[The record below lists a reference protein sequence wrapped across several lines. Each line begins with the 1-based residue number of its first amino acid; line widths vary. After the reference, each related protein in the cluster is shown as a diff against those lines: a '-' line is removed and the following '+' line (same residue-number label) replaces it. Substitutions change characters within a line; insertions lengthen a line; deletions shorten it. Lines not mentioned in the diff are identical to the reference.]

1 MAWYSEAMALPPYD
15 LVICR
20 QDPYTDVVFAFADET
35 LEVVSDLFP
44 DVRWK
49 REPRHGWHVAV
60 VAPRCFDEVTHA
72 AAKAGLRVGY
82 GERRDG
88 VATFQPIEVAPGR
101 RH

>member
-1 MAWYSEAMALPPYD
+1 MALPPYD

-20 QDPYTDVVFAFADET
+20 QDPDTDVVFAFTDET

-49 REPRHGWHVAV
+49 TEPRHGWHVAV
-60 VAPRCFDEVTHA
+60 VAPRCFDEVMHA
-72 AAKAGLRVGY
+72 AARAGLRVGY

-88 VATFQPIEVAPGR
+88 VATFQLVEVAPGR